1 MNDDALSIGV
11 IGGGWRTESFLRVAD
26 ALPDRFRI
34 SRVFARSER
43 SAKRVAS
50 VSDVAIEN
58 DLQTF
63 LSAGGLDFVVIA
75 IPRESVADVLTQVAP
90 TGLPVLLETP
100 PARDADELAEIWSRF
115 GSAPIEVAEQY
126 PFQPYHAA
134 RTAIIGSGILGEVN
148 LVRVSAAHEY
158 HATSLMR
165 PWLGVGLEP
174 AEITASVVEDPVLS
188 VRDIDGWHEPREAVA
203 RRITA
208 VFRFG
213 SRTGFYDFADPEQ
226 YVSPIRSKHVSI
238 HGTRGEMIDD
248 SVSYLVGDD
257 RIATARIARDET
269 GREGDLDGKYLNRL
283 ALGEQ
288 VVYENPYRP
297 ARLNDDELAI
307 AETLSRM
314 GQFVATGEHFYSL
327 AEGCHDQYLSA
338 LMLQA
343 ASTGEKVVADRLPWA
358 L

>member
-1 MNDDALSIGV
+1 MNDVLSIGV

-34 SRVFARSER
+34 SRVYARSER

-58 DLQTF
+58 DLQQF
-63 LSAGGLDFVVIA
+63 LSAGGLDFIVIA
-75 IPRESVADVLTQVAP
+75 IPRESVAKVLEDVVP
-90 TGLPVLLETP
+90 TGIPVLLETP
-100 PARDADELAEIWSRF
+100 PARDLNEVFDVWASF
-115 GSAPIEVAEQY
+115 GSTPIEVAEQY

-134 RTAIIGSGILGEVN
+134 RTAIIESGILGDVN
-148 LVRVSAAHEY
+148 LARVSTAHEY

-165 PWLGVGLEP
+165 RWLGIGIEP
-174 AEITASVVEDPVLS
+174 AVITASVIDDPVFS
-188 VRDIDGWHEPREAVA
+188 VRGIDGWHEPREVVS
-203 RRITA
+203 RRITS

-226 YVSPIRSKHVSI
+226 YVSPIRSKHVSL

-248 SVSYLVGDD
+248 SVSYLFGDD
-257 RIATARIARDET
+257 RVVTARITRDET
-269 GREGDLDGKYLNRL
+269 GLEGDLDGKYLRRL
-283 ALGEQ
+283 SLGDR
-288 VVYENPYRP
+288 VIYENPYRP

-307 AETLSRM
+307 AEMLSRT
-314 GQFVATGEHFYSL
+314 GHFVATGEHSYSF

-338 LMLQA
+338 LMLQVA
-343 ASTGEKVVADRLPWA
+343 TTGETVVADQLPWA
-358 L
+358 R